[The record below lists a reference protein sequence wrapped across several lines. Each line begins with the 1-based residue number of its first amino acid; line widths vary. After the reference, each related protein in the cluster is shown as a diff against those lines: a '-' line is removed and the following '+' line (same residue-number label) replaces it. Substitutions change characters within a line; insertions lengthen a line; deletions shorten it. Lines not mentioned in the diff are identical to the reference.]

1 MVAQQSVGL
10 SKLKPP
16 DFWPRPDPASGPR
29 LIKCEKHPLL
39 GRENPNDPYNVSA
52 DILPDLENDDMFTR
66 RTKAFHSSDDLAKLK
81 YGNFLVP
88 RHRSEA
94 DVTVVIQPRHE
105 GEPVYPDIEKD
116 DVAFRRAQ
124 QQICHRPLS
133 GAPDNYHPVPIPETW
148 ALPPKLQA
156 KLMCVPIEPRHNKP
170 KPESKCRAE
179 QHLKT
184 DDMLLRKLKALNT
197 QGTEEKG
204 SPSVSLSCNEEDMQK
219 WQAIREASRV
229 RYRKRLMVER
239 LGF

>member
-1 MVAQQSVGL
+1 
-10 SKLKPP
+10 
-16 DFWPRPDPASGPR
+16 
-29 LIKCEKHPLL
+29 
-39 GRENPNDPYNVSA
+39 
-52 DILPDLENDDMFTR
+52 MFTR
-66 RTKAFHSSDDLAKLK
+66 RTKTFHSSDDLAQLK

-88 RHRSEA
+88 RRRSEA
-94 DVTVVIQPRHE
+94 EVTVVIQPRHE

-116 DVAFRRAQ
+116 DVVFRRAQ
-124 QQICHRPLS
+124 QQIRHYPLS
-133 GAPDNYHPVPIPETW
+133 GAPDNYHPVPIPEAW

-156 KLMCVPIEPRHNKP
+156 KLMFGPVEPRQSKP
-170 KPESKCRAE
+170 KSQIKHGAE

-197 QGTEEKG
+197 QGMEEKR